1 MSNLFKILESNSSD
15 TDSSNIARQLQNNHS
30 QINSSDPNRSYS
42 SLPQDQSLQTYVSSV
57 STVSASQVPQ
67 SPYSQLMSHKAA
79 QSVHHLPQSQ
89 YMSEMPMGSY
99 VPPPAGHYRPVTD
112 TANHFPP
119 VYASQQ
125 SHGNQPQFQA
135 ASDEK
140 LVGQDDMGGLPNL
153 PPLASGHPLGHFPQ
167 GSPPLGSQNVY
178 AQAPQVASQVQSQTP
193 GQGYRRTQP
202 QIQPSSTQ
210 PSQGSYMNTGTSP
223 LSGSISLQAN
233 GQAGTSSST
242 NSVMLVGMVS
252 GTSVVP
258 SSNSS
263 GSYFPIQ
270 PQSYLQTGQQ
280 YQQYSQYPQPYS
292 QHSQQMPPKPQY
304 TSQHQSYPPFHPRPP
319 LHSSMGSDSSEGD
332 KKPRTTATVHN
343 MTPETAARN
352 KCSVCQK
359 QFKRPSSLQT
369 HMYSHTGEKL
379 FKCPWIDCGKFF
391 SVKSN
396 MTRHYRLHVRDMKRN
411 SISSST
417 SNSTI

>member
-263 GSYFPIQ
+263 GSYFPVTTSAAHELPPIL
-270 PQSYLQTGQQ
+270 PPNPPWTGMTTTTTPTAPSHRPR
-280 YQQYSQYPQPYS
+280 YNPNCTFRSASSTNSTPSTRNPIVNIHNKCPLNRSTPPSTSCTPHSIHGPHYTLAWVPTPWKVIRSLVPPQPFI
-292 QHSQQMPPKPQY
+292 
-304 TSQHQSYPPFHPRPP
+304 T
-319 LHSSMGSDSSEGD
+319 
-332 KKPRTTATVHN
+332 
-343 MTPETAARN
+343 
-352 KCSVCQK
+352 
-359 QFKRPSSLQT
+359 
-369 HMYSHTGEKL
+369 
-379 FKCPWIDCGKFF
+379 
-391 SVKSN
+391 
-396 MTRHYRLHVRDMKRN
+396 
-411 SISSST
+411 
-417 SNSTI
+417 